1 MKIPSSTLFQLPLL
15 CCSWPASL
23 LWILPYVSTS
33 KALEVDLTPNYSAGE
48 VAVVSQDSGSDDDNY
63 AFQPKTQQPHDRQAQ
78 DGHPLQQ
85 PHSDKEIVD
94 RWQEQGQQR
103 LNTMSSLIQRS
114 RHQHEE
120 QDPTT
125 QDTSY
130 VAAAP
135 ATTRRKFG
143 HEMLEAEFLL
153 NYTNLNHGSY
163 GSCPKCVL
171 EYQSM
176 LRQQQEQQPDIFMRQ
191 HYKVL
196 LSQTRDEIAN
206 QVLNVEE
213 YPNETLVLVES
224 ASTAMN
230 SIVRSMKWNRGDI
243 IICFSIEYAMFNNVV
258 SWLKEMYGVELL
270 QIPISFPILE
280 GGKNDDEE
288 EDISITAFTIPLQ
301 NALERLKEESKI
313 QKLKLA
319 VFDHI
324 SSAPAVKEPIKELA
338 LLVKRYN
345 QDCFV
350 IVDGAHA
357 MGQLLQPPLR
367 IHHST
372 VGPIDAYFSNGHKW
386 FYSPKGSAVLWVNQ
400 SITTNIFPEPTV
412 ISSTNS
418 IVQGT
423 SLIHRYEYVSTR
435 DYTNILSLS
444 KALRFRRDVC
454 GGELAI
460 YNYTR
465 TLALEAKH
473 HLVKRWNI
481 SSNQILV
488 PDSMEVFM
496 INVPLPENTIT
507 TTSMANQLMTYLFEK
522 HNIYARIMPWM
533 LEPDGATG
541 HFYTRLS
548 SQIYLELS
556 DFIRFGEVVLEFL
569 HQRNLL

>member
-1 MKIPSSTLFQLPLL
+1 MKIPSLTLLPFL
-15 CCSWPASL
+15 CWSWWSSSL
-23 LWILPYVSTS
+23 LWILPYVSTLG
-33 KALEVDLTPNYSAGE
+33 ALEVDLTPIDSVGE
-48 VAVVSQDSGSDDDNY
+48 VAVVSQDGGSNDDNY
-63 AFQPKTQQPHDRQAQ
+63 AFQQKVPQPRDRQAQ
-78 DGHPLQQ
+78 EGLHQPL
-85 PHSDKEIVD
+85 SDEEIVD
-94 RWQEQGQQR
+94 RRQEQSQQR
-103 LNTMSSLIQRS
+103 FNTISSLVQTS
-114 RHQHEE
+114 RHRHE
-120 QDPTT
+120 QDQTA
-125 QDTSY
+125 QHASY
-130 VAAAP
+130 VSS
-135 ATTRRKFG
+135 ATGKINPKFG
-143 HEMLEAEFLL
+143 HEMLNAEFLL

-163 GSCPKCVL
+163 GSCPKYVL

-176 LRQQQEQQPDIFMRQ
+176 LRQQQEQQPDIFMRE

-196 LSQTRDEIAN
+196 LNQTSYEIAI
-206 QVLNVEE
+206 QVLNVEH
-213 YPNETLVLVES
+213 PNETLVLVES

-230 SIVRSMKWNRGDI
+230 SIVRSMEWNRGDI

-258 SWLKEMYGVELL
+258 RWLQEMYGVELL
-270 QIPISFPILE
+270 QIPISFPIIEE
-280 GGKNDDEE
+280 GDKNNDE

-301 NALERLKEESKI
+301 NMLEKLKEESKI
-313 QKLKLA
+313 DKLKLA

-338 LLVKRYN
+338 LLVKQYN

-357 MGQLLQPPLR
+357 MGQLIQPPLR
-367 IHHST
+367 IHPTT

-386 FYSPKGSAVLWVNQ
+386 FYSPKGSAVLWINQ

-412 ISSTNS
+412 ISSANS
-418 IVQGT
+418 IAQGT

-444 KALRFRRDVC
+444 KALQFRREVC

-473 HLVKRWNI
+473 HLIKRWNI
-481 SSNQILV
+481 SSKQILV
-488 PDSMEVFM
+488 PDSMEEFM

-507 TTSMANQLMTYLFEK
+507 TTSMANQLMTYLLEE
-522 HNIYARIMPWM
+522 HNIYARIMPWV
-533 LEPDGATG
+533 LEPDGVTG

-556 DFIRFGEVVLEFL
+556 DFIRFGDAVLEFL
-569 HQRNLL
+569 RQRKLL